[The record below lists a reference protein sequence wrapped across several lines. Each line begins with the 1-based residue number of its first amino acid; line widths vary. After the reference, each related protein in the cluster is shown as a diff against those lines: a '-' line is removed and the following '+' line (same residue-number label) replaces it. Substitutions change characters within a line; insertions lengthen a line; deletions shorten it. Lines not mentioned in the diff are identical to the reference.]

1 MSSDRDEAT
10 PPSHWRHNLWT
21 FVKILNVRMRFIL
34 LMVVTGL
41 VAAQWDSITAH
52 WERWTRPKHATES
65 ADTIRTEYYCPMH
78 PSVVRDEPGSCPICG
93 MPLSRRIAGEKATL
107 PEGVIGRVQL
117 SPYRMQLAGVAT
129 SEIGYMPLT
138 REIRA
143 AGVIEPDERRVAR
156 IAARFG
162 GRIEKLFV
170 DYTGERV
177 ERGSPLAEIY
187 SPDLVSTQQ
196 EYLAAFRRLREL
208 SAGDQTTALGP
219 VADAQALVDAA
230 RTRLRLWGID
240 NEQIATL
247 EREGRP
253 TLRMTIP
260 APIGGTVTRKS
271 VVAGQ
276 YVAEGAELYTIT
288 DLSQVWMS
296 AYVQEDAIADVRA
309 GQSIMITGG
318 GLADRML
325 EGRVSFIA
333 PALDP
338 ATRTVRVRADVPN
351 PDLALRPGMYVDA
364 TIVVAGKTAPA
375 GTDAAMAGMPGMP
388 GMTGASSTPA
398 APATS
403 AKYIC
408 TMCPE
413 VVSDKPGDCPTCGM
427 ALVKVE
433 TPAAGGVLAVPESA
447 VIDTGS
453 RKIVYLQREEGVFD
467 AMEVALGRPSDGFYP
482 VLSGLAPGDRVV
494 TGGAFLVD
502 AEMRLNPAAAGS
514 YFGATGGPSA
524 GHQH

>member
-1 MSSDRDEAT
+1 MTSDRDGTNAS
-10 PPSHWRHNLWT
+10 SHWRHNVWT
-21 FVKILNVRMRFIL
+21 FVKILNVRLRFIL

-41 VAAQWDSITAH
+41 IAAQWDSITAH
-52 WERWTRPKHATES
+52 WERWTRPKAATES
-65 ADTIRTEYYCPMH
+65 ADAIRTEYYCPMH

-93 MPLSRRIAGEKATL
+93 MPLSRRIAGEKPVL
-107 PEGVIGRVQL
+107 PEGVLGRVQL

-129 SEIGYMPLT
+129 SEIGYRPLA

-143 AGVIEPDERRVAR
+143 AGTIEADERRIAR
-156 IAARFG
+156 IAARYG

-170 DYTGERV
+170 DYTGESV
-177 ERGSPLAEIY
+177 ERGAPLAEIY
-187 SPDLVSTQQ
+187 SPELVSTQQ
-196 EYLAAFRRLREL
+196 EYLAAHRRLREL
-208 SAGDQTTALGP
+208 SSGDRAGDQATALGP
-219 VADAQALVDAA
+219 VADAQALVEAA
-230 RTRLRLWGID
+230 RTRLRLWGVD
-240 NEQIATL
+240 TEQIATL

-253 TLRMTIP
+253 SLRMTVS
-260 APIGGTVTRKS
+260 APIGGTVTRKG
-271 VVAGQ
+271 VVAGE
-276 YVAEGAELYTIT
+276 YIGEGTELYTIT

-296 AYVQEDAIADVRA
+296 AYVQEDAIADVRM
-309 GQSIMITGG
+309 GQPIEIMGG

-325 EGRVSFIA
+325 EGRVSFIG
-333 PALDP
+333 PTLDSV
-338 ATRTVRVRADVPN
+338 TRTVRVRADIPN
-351 PDLALRPGMYVDA
+351 PDLTLRPGMYVDA
-364 TIVVAGKTAPA
+364 RILVGGAAGAVHGA
-375 GTDAAMAGMPGMP
+375 GDAMADMP
-388 GMTGASSTPA
+388 GMTGMSA
-398 APATS
+398 AG

-433 TPAAGGVLAVPESA
+433 TPAAGGMLVVPESA
-447 VIDTGS
+447 VVDTGS
-453 RKIVYLQREEGVFD
+453 RKIVYVQREEGVFD
-467 AMEVALGRPSDGFYP
+467 ATEVTLGRPSEGFYP